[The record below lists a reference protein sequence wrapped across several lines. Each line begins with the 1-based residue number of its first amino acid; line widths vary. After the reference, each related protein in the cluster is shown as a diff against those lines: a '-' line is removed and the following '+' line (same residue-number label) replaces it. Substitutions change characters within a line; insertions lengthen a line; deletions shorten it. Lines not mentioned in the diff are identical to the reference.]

1 MRLSIVVPCYNEEAV
16 IELFDARI
24 RQTLETLPVEYE
36 LCYVDDG
43 SRDATLERLRA
54 LAAGRETT
62 TRYVSFSRNFGKE
75 AGILAGL
82 REATG
87 DAVVIMDADL
97 QHPPELI
104 ARMLEH
110 HRAGHDQI
118 IARRTREGD
127 KPLRTAVSRLYYRLV
142 NQWVDVELTD
152 GVGDFRLLSRRAV
165 DALLSMPEYNR
176 FSKGLFSWIGFDT
189 VTFDYHNAA
198 REAGETKWRFGAL
211 VNYGMDGLIS
221 FNNRPLRL
229 AIYAGLALASVAA
242 LYALVITTLAI
253 VQGPPDAPGY
263 VTLIVAV
270 TGLGGIQM
278 LMLGLIGEYIGR
290 IYYETKRRPHFLVKE
305 TNTPRTFPLAPREA
319 APEVAPGNVTGAVP
333 WPRPESGSGNAP
345 GKAPGIRPGAA
356 REAAWLA
363 PGE

>member
-16 IELFDARI
+16 IELFDVRI
-24 RQTLETLPVEYE
+24 RETLTALSVDYE

-43 SRDATLERLRA
+43 SSDRTLERLRA
-54 LAAGRETT
+54 LAENREAS

-82 REATG
+82 KEATG
-87 DAVVIMDADL
+87 DAVVVMDADL

-104 ARMLEH
+104 ARMLEL
-110 HRAGHDQI
+110 HRAGHDQV

-127 KPLRTAVSRLYYRLV
+127 KKLRTAASRLYYRMI
-142 NQWVDVELTD
+142 NKWVDVELTD

-165 DALLSMPEYNR
+165 DALLAMPEYNR

-189 VTFDYHNAA
+189 VTFDYRNAA
-198 REAGETKWRFGAL
+198 REAGETKWHFGAL
-211 VNYGMDGLIS
+211 INYGMDGLIS

-229 AIYAGLALASVAA
+229 AIYLGMALSAIAA
-242 LYALVITTLAI
+242 AYAVVVTVMAMIK
-253 VQGPPDAPGY
+253 GPDAPGY
-263 VTLIVAV
+263 VTLLVAV
-270 TGLGGIQM
+270 VGLGGLQM

-305 TNTPRTFPLAPREA
+305 TNAPRAFGVARQAGA
-319 APEVAPGNVTGAVP
+319 APTSASL
-333 WPRPESGSGNAP
+333 PRME
-345 GKAPGIRPGAA
+345 IR
-356 REAAWLA
+356 
-363 PGE
+363 

>member
-1 MRLSIVVPCYNEEAV
+1 MRLSIVVPCFNEEAV

-24 RQTLETLPVEYE
+24 RQTLATLPVEYE

-43 SRDATLERLRA
+43 SRDATLDRLRA
-54 LAAGRETT
+54 LAAGREHT

-82 REATG
+82 KAATG

-104 ARMLEH
+104 GRMLELH
-110 HRAGHDQI
+110 QAGHDQI
-118 IARRTREGD
+118 IARRTRDGD
-127 KPLRTAVSRLYYRLV
+127 KPLRTVLSRLYYRMV

-165 DALLSMPEYNR
+165 DALLSLPEYNR

-189 VTFDYHNAA
+189 VTFDYRNAA
-198 REAGETKWRFGAL
+198 REAGQTKWRIGAL
-211 VNYGMDGLIS
+211 VNYGIDGLIS
-221 FNNRPLRL
+221 FNNRPLRM
-229 AIYAGLALASVAA
+229 AIYAGLALATVAA
-242 LYALVITTLAI
+242 TYAVVVTVMAAI
-253 VQGPPDAPGY
+253 QGPDVPGY
-263 VTLIVAV
+263 VTLLVAV
-270 TGLGGIQM
+270 VGLGGIQM

-305 TNTPRTFPLAPREA
+305 TNAAPQGSAALAPAVTRSAVPALPYRTPRP
-319 APEVAPGNVTGAVP
+319 
-333 WPRPESGSGNAP
+333 
-345 GKAPGIRPGAA
+345 
-356 REAAWLA
+356 
-363 PGE
+363 

>member
-1 MRLSIVVPCYNEEAV
+1 MRLSIVVPCFNEEAV
-16 IELFDARI
+16 IELFDTRI
-24 RQTLETLPVEYE
+24 RQALETLPVEYE

-43 SRDATLERLRA
+43 SRDATLQRLRT
-54 LAAGRETT
+54 LATGRETT

-82 REATG
+82 AEATG

-104 ARMLEH
+104 ARMLDLYQQ
-110 HRAGHDQI
+110 GHDQI

-127 KPLRTAVSRLYYRLV
+127 KPLRTAASRLYYRAV
-142 NQWVDVELTD
+142 NKWVDVELTD

-165 DALLSMPEYNR
+165 DALLAMPEYNR
-176 FSKGLFSWIGFDT
+176 FSKGLFSWIGYDT

-198 REAGETKWRFGAL
+198 REAGQTKWHFGAL

-229 AIYAGLALASVAA
+229 AIYAGLALASIAA
-242 LYALVITTLAI
+242 LYALVITTLAL

-263 VTLIVAV
+263 VTLLVAV
-270 TGLGGIQM
+270 TGLGGLQM

-290 IYYETKRRPHFLVKE
+290 IYYETKRRPHYLIKE
-305 TNTPRTFPLAPREA
+305 TNA
-319 APEVAPGNVTGAVP
+319 APGLPPAPAQGASRVGRRIP
-333 WPRPESGSGNAP
+333 SPLELR
-345 GKAPGIRPGAA
+345 
-356 REAAWLA
+356 
-363 PGE
+363 

>member
-16 IELFDARI
+16 IDLFDARI
-24 RQTLETLPVEYE
+24 RETLDTLNVDYE

-43 SRDATLERLRA
+43 SGDGTLDKLRA
-54 LAAGRETT
+54 LATGREAS

-104 ARMLEH
+104 GTMLEL

-127 KPLRTAVSRLYYRLV
+127 KRVRSAISRLYYRV
-142 NQWVDVELTD
+142 INSWVDVELTD

-189 VTFDYHNAA
+189 VTFDYRNAA

-229 AIYAGLALASVAA
+229 AIYLGMGLAAIAA
-242 LYALVITTLAI
+242 LYAVVITVLAMI
-253 VQGPPDAPGY
+253 EGPDAPGY
-263 VTLIVAV
+263 VTLLVAIV
-270 TGLGGIQM
+270 GLGGLQM

-290 IYYETKRRPHFLVKE
+290 IYYETKQRPHFLVKE
-305 TNTPRTFPLAPREA
+305 TNAPRSFAVGVQA
-319 APEVAPGNVTGAVP
+319 AATAAEHVVP
-333 WPRPESGSGNAP
+333 SRLEM
-345 GKAPGIRPGAA
+345 R
-356 REAAWLA
+356 
-363 PGE
+363 